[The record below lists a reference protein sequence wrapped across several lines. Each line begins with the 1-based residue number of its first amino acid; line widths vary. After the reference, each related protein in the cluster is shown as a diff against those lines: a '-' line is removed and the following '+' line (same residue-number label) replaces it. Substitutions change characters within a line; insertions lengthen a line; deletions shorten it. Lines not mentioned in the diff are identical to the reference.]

1 MYRWC
6 ILSLFLLL
14 AGCAGTPDELPT
26 AKELYEEAT
35 QLYREARYAESDEKF
50 DELASTFPTSP
61 YSQQSLLDRIYYYL
75 DRREYALALSTADQF
90 IARYPNHAKT
100 PYAIYMKGII
110 HFREDRGILDI
121 VGQQDPSS
129 RDTRLMRLAFDAF
142 RELVENYPESPYSL
156 DATKRMRYL
165 INALAKNEIHVANYY
180 YNRGAYSAVIS
191 RAQEVLEVYSD
202 STSTEEALILLIDA
216 YEQLGAQKAAAD
228 ILRILEINFPQSIYF
243 ERDAS

>member
-1 MYRWC
+1 M
-6 ILSLFLLL
+6 
-14 AGCAGTPDELPT
+14 
-26 AKELYEEAT
+26 
-35 QLYREARYAESDEKF
+35 
-50 DELASTFPTSP
+50 
-61 YSQQSLLDRIYYYL
+61 
-75 DRREYALALSTADQF
+75 ALSTADQF

-110 HFREDRGILDI
+110 HFREDRGILDL

-129 RDTRLMRLAFDAF
+129 RDTRLMRLAFDSF
-142 RELVENYPESPYSL
+142 REVAENYPESRYAV

-180 YNRGAYSAVIS
+180 YNRGAYSAVVS

-216 YEQLGAQKAAAD
+216 YEKLGAIAAAD
-228 ILRILEINFPQSIYF
+228 DTRRILNVNFPDSAYF
-243 ERDAS
+243 ARRN